1 MLFQVTPETH
11 ALICLLIMAVAFIIA
26 QYIGLPDPSP
36 APRPQRRPE
45 PRRPEP
51 RRRARSRACLR
62 VIHTH

>member
-45 PRRPEP
+45 PRR
-51 RRRARSRACLR
+51 RARSRACLR